1 LNAFST
7 STLEEANVIVE
18 VNSNLFNQQ
27 DQNYVM
33 QLSDIIYENGEVG
46 TFELGNLQIQVKS
59 LESFEKD
66 LIYLKNN

>member
-1 LNAFST
+1 MFST
-7 STLEEANVIVE
+7 STLEEANIIIE

-27 DQNYVM
+27 DQSYIM

-66 LIYLKNN
+66 LIYLKND